1 MISVDIDF
9 IGQIAKEAGSEIIN
23 IYQRDFD
30 IEFKSDQSP
39 LTEADSK
46 SNDVIIKAL
55 RSLHPDIPIIS
66 EENKKVPY
74 SERSLWGQ
82 FWLID
87 PLDGT
92 KEFIKKNG
100 EFTINIALIRDGLPV
115 LGVVYKPVD
124 EILYVAEKNSG
135 AFKTEK
141 YGKIS
146 RISNN
151 VHYSELEKIKVVA
164 SRSHLT
170 AEVNEFIQD
179 LEKEGKTV
187 EMISVGSSLKLCL
200 VAEGSA
206 NVYPRFGP
214 TMEWDTGAAQAV
226 VMESGRSVLNYETS
240 ELLNYNK
247 ESLLNPWFTVE

>member
-1 MISVDIDF
+1 MISVDIDS
-9 IGQIAKEAGSEIIN
+9 IGQIAKEAGSEVIN

-66 EENKKVPY
+66 EENKKVQY
-74 SERSLWGQ
+74 SERSSWGQ

-141 YGKIS
+141 NGKIS

>member
-1 MISVDIDF
+1 MTSVDIDT
-9 IGQIAKEAGSEIIN
+9 IGQIAKEAGSEVMN

-92 KEFIKKNG
+92 KEFIKKN
-100 EFTINIALIRDGLPV
+100 INVTHG
-115 LGVVYKPVD
+115 
-124 EILYVAEKNSG
+124 
-135 AFKTEK
+135 
-141 YGKIS
+141 
-146 RISNN
+146 
-151 VHYSELEKIKVVA
+151 EKI
-164 SRSHLT
+164 
-170 AEVNEFIQD
+170 
-179 LEKEGKTV
+179 
-187 EMISVGSSLKLCL
+187 
-200 VAEGSA
+200 
-206 NVYPRFGP
+206 
-214 TMEWDTGAAQAV
+214 
-226 VMESGRSVLNYETS
+226 
-240 ELLNYNK
+240 
-247 ESLLNPWFTVE
+247 